1 MIELEKK
8 VWKGVFMIKKVE
20 ENKEKIENQF
30 KDLIKTES
38 ELIAK
43 LNEVRELKARC
54 LGALELIDNL
64 EKEEDGVVDDKK
76 SDK

>member
-1 MIELEKK
+1 MLDLEAK

-20 ENKEKIENQF
+20 ESKKKITEQ
-30 KDLIKTES
+30 LEGLVKTEQ

-43 LNEVRELKARC
+43 LNEVRELKSRC

-64 EKEEDGVVDDKK
+64 EKEDEDDGVDTE